1 METILF
7 SLSALCGIIAF
18 QIWFYRLAY
27 HNGYE
32 NGNHCGI
39 SQGLF
44 MAKERENKR
53 SSYNGSLRGFSKP
66 DMRVRFSPTA
76 LYDDKTNKIKI
87 RS

>member
-53 SSYNGSLRGFSKP
+53 IYKP
-66 DMRVRFSPTA
+66 S
-76 LYDDKTNKIKI
+76 KIKVSTQ
-87 RS
+87 RGKLSYSQ